1 MKTRLAIAPPLLA
14 LVLGALPAHAGDT
27 AFLPPE
33 PLAQRALAAQPEVRA
48 AVAAAQAT
56 HADSRALAAGSYEW
70 EAQLIPQR
78 RSVAPDLRYREFEGQ
93 ISRRIRLPGK
103 AALDRAIGQHADI
116 AANLRID
123 DATHQAARRLGHDWM
138 GWLRARLLD
147 ADTQAQLELMR
158 QARQALARRV
168 QLGDAARRELDTM
181 DAELAQLQAE
191 ALRTASEAEA
201 ARKALA
207 VTYPQL
213 PLPATPPSLPDP
225 APLPGGV
232 AYWRDLIIARSHEIG
247 IAEQDALRQQQV
259 AARAR
264 ADRRPDP
271 SIGLRVLDDR
281 GGAERAVGVVL
292 SVPLGGR
299 YRRDV
304 AAREAARADMAQAD
318 VDGMR
323 LSITREAQATA
334 DLAEARHAQW
344 QALQAAAT
352 AQEAAAARTRRAWEL
367 GEAPLAEWLLAQ
379 RNARASRS
387 QERQARVDALEAA
400 LLVRIDS
407 HELWHDNEDE
417 ADGTPRE

>member
-1 MKTRLAIAPPLLA
+1 MKRRLAIAPPLLA
-14 LVLGALPAHAGDT
+14 LALGTLPAYAGDT

-70 EAQLIPQR
+70 EALLIPQR
-78 RSVAPDLRYREFEGQ
+78 RSVAPALRYREFEGQ

-123 DATHQAARRLGHDWM
+123 DATHQAARRLDHDWI

-147 ADTQAQLELMR
+147 ADAQAQLELMR

-191 ALRTASEAEA
+191 ALRTAAEAEA

-264 ADRRPDP
+264 ADRLPDP

-304 AAREAARADMAQAD
+304 AAREAARADMAQAE

-344 QALQAAAT
+344 
-352 AQEAAAARTRRAWEL
+352 
-367 GEAPLAEWLLAQ
+367 
-379 RNARASRS
+379 
-387 QERQARVDALEAA
+387 
-400 LLVRIDS
+400 
-407 HELWHDNEDE
+407 
-417 ADGTPRE
+417 

>member
-1 MKTRLAIAPPLLA
+1 MKMHLAIAPPLLA
-14 LVLGALPAHAGDT
+14 LALGALPVHAGDT

-147 ADTQAQLELMR
+147 ADAQAQLDTMR

-191 ALRTASEAEA
+191 ALRTAAEAEA

-207 VTYPQL
+207 TTYPQL
-213 PLPATPPSLPDP
+213 PLPATPPPLPDP

-247 IAEQDALRQQQV
+247 IVQQDALRQQQ
-259 AARAR
+259 
-264 ADRRPDP
+264 
-271 SIGLRVLDDR
+271 
-281 GGAERAVGVVL
+281 
-292 SVPLGGR
+292 
-299 YRRDV
+299 
-304 AAREAARADMAQAD
+304 
-318 VDGMR
+318 
-323 LSITREAQATA
+323 
-334 DLAEARHAQW
+334 
-344 QALQAAAT
+344 
-352 AQEAAAARTRRAWEL
+352 
-367 GEAPLAEWLLAQ
+367 
-379 RNARASRS
+379 
-387 QERQARVDALEAA
+387 
-400 LLVRIDS
+400 
-407 HELWHDNEDE
+407 
-417 ADGTPRE
+417 